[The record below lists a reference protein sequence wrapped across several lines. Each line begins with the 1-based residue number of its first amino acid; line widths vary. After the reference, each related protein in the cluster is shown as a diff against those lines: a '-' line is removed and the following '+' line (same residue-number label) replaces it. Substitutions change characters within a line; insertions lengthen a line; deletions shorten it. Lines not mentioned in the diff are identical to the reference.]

1 MSICKDE
8 HLAVAFYQRGI
19 TFFKTE
25 NYEEAI
31 RDFKEAFHQL
41 RGNLLIDYHQLGLR
55 YKLFACEVL
64 HNQAL
69 AHAQLQ
75 TWTEAEE
82 VLKNALG
89 FKTEPKH
96 NFVDE
101 ALGAVRNQKLFELLQ
116 LPRGQLFRPKKN
128 KVAELEKQDFLGEA
142 KVVASIVDNDEF
154 SGFAP
159 LQPLVPETVSKTKP
173 PEILKSLQG
182 ELYRVLFNFIPKNE
196 QELRVQSGNIVSV
209 LEKGDDSWATV
220 MFNNKFGLVPS
231 NYLEQLEPAKE
242 QKSPP
247 PQIPAPPTTV
257 APEKTSL
264 KVTGENQFA
273 GRSHQPGEPARKV
286 QHTEQPI
293 PKPSIVKVHFKY
305 TVVLRVK
312 PGITHIELQAAICKK
327 FKLTECIFGLSY
339 KASDE
344 LIPITSETKMKSAW
358 SQSNN
363 GRLTIWCKYLKV
375 MALYDYETSEP
386 GDLLFQEGD
395 IIHVLAQVNQDW
407 LEGQCK
413 ENIGI
418 FPSIFVKQLNM
429 DNISDAN
436 I

>member
-1 MSICKDE
+1 MGLKEILKLWDEGITEADRGEWANALKIFTSTEETSSKIWFNIGCLHLLLGELQKAQKAFDMSICKDE

-159 LQPLVPETVSKTKP
+159 LQPLISRCFYVSKTS
-173 PEILKSLQG
+173 LSCSRSLQG

-220 MFNNKFGLVPS
+220 MFNNKVSLHSRNINKNDLICKEVVCTICWWCY
-231 NYLEQLEPAKE
+231 YL
-242 QKSPP
+242 S
-247 PQIPAPPTTV
+247 
-257 APEKTSL
+257 SL
-264 KVTGENQFA
+264 
-273 GRSHQPGEPARKV
+273 SLL
-286 QHTEQPI
+286 TETLIILMGPF
-293 PKPSIVKVHFKY
+293 HCFH
-305 TVVLRVK
+305 
-312 PGITHIELQAAICKK
+312 GQAA
-327 FKLTECIFGLSY
+327 LTHC
-339 KASDE
+339 
-344 LIPITSETKMKSAW
+344 
-358 SQSNN
+358 SQ
-363 GRLTIWCKYLKV
+363 
-375 MALYDYETSEP
+375 
-386 GDLLFQEGD
+386 
-395 IIHVLAQVNQDW
+395 
-407 LEGQCK
+407 
-413 ENIGI
+413 
-418 FPSIFVKQLNM
+418 
-429 DNISDAN
+429 
-436 I
+436 